1 MFLTLRKLIYI
12 ALLNMSLFILLIIGI
27 QNSAK
32 KMKVN
37 ILISETIELPVSFT
51 IGSSFIIG
59 SILGSIVPLDN
70 LLEKSKKFK
79 EKSTDFR

>member
-1 MFLTLRKLIYI
+1 MFLTLRKLLYV
-12 ALLNMSLFILLIIGI
+12 ALFNMSLFILLIIGI
-27 QNSAK
+27 QNSTK

-70 LLEKSKKFK
+70 LFKKK
-79 EKSTDFR
+79 EKV

>member
-1 MFLTLRKLIYI
+1 MFLTLRKLLYI
-12 ALLNMSLFILLIIGI
+12 ALVNLSLFILLIIGI
-27 QNSAK
+27 QNSTK

-59 SILGSIVPLDN
+59 SILGNLVSLDN
-70 LLEKSKKFK
+70 PFRKKKNFK
-79 EKSTDFR
+79 EKSTDSR

>member
-1 MFLTLRKLIYI
+1 
-12 ALLNMSLFILLIIGI
+12 
-27 QNSAK
+27 
-32 KMKVN
+32 MKVN

>member
-1 MFLTLRKLIYI
+1 MFLTLRKLLYV
-12 ALLNMSLFILLIIGI
+12 ALFNMSLFILLIIGI
-27 QNSAK
+27 QNSTK

-70 LLEKSKKFK
+70 LFKKEEKV
-79 EKSTDFR
+79 